1 MIKRKLLPAAA
12 AAVLL
17 LSLAGCTVTGG
28 VDGDM
33 DIPKVTSNVTSS
45 PEPVKPT
52 EAPDD
57 ERVTPSGSPG
67 AGSRPDEAGGLTS
80 GTGINNGPDNGDIPD
95 TAANS
100 DKY

>member
-1 MIKRKLLPAAA
+1 MKRKLLPAAA

-17 LSLAGCTVTGG
+17 LTMAGCTVTGG

-33 DIPKVTSNVTSS
+33 DIPEVTSNVTSS
-45 PEPVKPT
+45 PEAVKPT
-52 EAPDD
+52 EAPDN

-67 AGSRPDEAGGLTS
+67 AGSRPDEAGGLTN
-80 GTGINNGPDNGDIPD
+80 GTGINNGPNNDDIPD
-95 TAANS
+95 TAVGS